1 MLATNNGAGFRSVR
15 LDWDSDQNP
24 LENNGISFA
33 FTDKETLI
41 ANAVCGLLTIVVK
54 AYDGSVVWSRSSK
67 KDDPVLTNL
76 HIETALQRPNKLQD
90 AEKRATTNKKLRGKL
105 IAINSTASLKDVT
118 ILVQAKKE
126 GDAVW
131 RIAAACNT
139 DAFGNFVMPYP
150 YGQYVAAQAVV
161 ALTPN
166 SPADIPV
173 HVNDENDACIADD
186 FLYLLIKNVQAPEE
200 SQDEGDDGA
209 CACQSPKQ
217 VPRLPDHNDLINSNE
232 YSQDLGGSCVNLSTP
247 HRTLRE
253 FNYQAIVRTSDP
265 DVANYTLRKLD
276 DSSFE
281 LSGGSAKIKRAA
293 VDLNNP
299 VLWQDAPDFHS
310 NLSLYQAVTVAT
322 GHILHY
328 KSEFRA
334 DGYSLGDL
342 LYSLPLAP
350 GQKKQIVVFDSLHT
364 LRGSESQSLS
374 QGERLS
380 ANLVDEREIADQLGG
395 GINEALSGSSSATTS
410 GVSAGLGA
418 AGSVGFFGASLGV
431 AGGYANAN
439 SQASQNSAQCV
450 AIFWRKAAP
459 IHHAK
464 CQQLPATKC
473 FGRDHGAGRAT
484 LRRGNRSG
492 GEPQPLPSSDDD
504 VF

>member
-1 MLATNNGAGFRSVR
+1 MPRRSGLKMSRYSAPVSTFPQRRLFDFTLHMQEIRKLDVAGTFSLKTRNGQTAITRDDITLYDIYAEYSMLATNNGAGFRSVR

-54 AYDGSVVWSRSSK
+54 AYDGSVVWSRSYK

-186 FLYLLIKNVQAPEE
+186 FLYLLIKDVQAPEE

-232 YSQDLGGSCVNLSTP
+232 YSQDLGDFSKRISLITVQKLDGSEYPTWATQDGVPIGSRPPAWLFCQAQCPFDTPCGSAPRPDGCLST
-247 HRTLRE
+247 
-253 FNYQAIVRTSDP
+253 S
-265 DVANYTLRKLD
+265 
-276 DSSFE
+276 
-281 LSGGSAKIKRAA
+281 
-293 VDLNNP
+293 
-299 VLWQDAPDFHS
+299 
-310 NLSLYQAVTVAT
+310 
-322 GHILHY
+322 
-328 KSEFRA
+328 
-334 DGYSLGDL
+334 YSW
-342 LYSLPLAP
+342 PIP
-350 GQKKQIVVFDSLHT
+350 
-364 LRGSESQSLS
+364 
-374 QGERLS
+374 
-380 ANLVDEREIADQLGG
+380 
-395 GINEALSGSSSATTS
+395 ALSRHRPTSSHSSAVPKYPST
-410 GVSAGLGA
+410 VQWDCICCDRAGNT
-418 AGSVGFFGASLGV
+418 
-431 AGGYANAN
+431 AGGWVCQ
-439 SQASQNSAQCV
+439 SG
-450 AIFWRKAAP
+450 RHTAP
-459 IHHAK
+459 
-464 CQQLPATKC
+464 C
-473 FGRDHGAGRAT
+473 GAETACEYHYF
-484 LRRGNRSG
+484 LVHY
-492 GEPQPLPSSDDD
+492 P
-504 VF
+504 F